1 MKERFN
7 RWAEKHD
14 LKTKYKKYIVIAYV
28 VIVMVPV
35 MLSIGLADRGTDD
48 LLAKMIANVLLLLL
62 FVTFFVFDYR
72 KKLAQDWGLVT
83 MKVESEYLKE
93 LSESLSVAN
102 EVKLVVSDSFDGFC
116 NVLES
121 AQLGEGC
128 KVDILMINPFCEYA
142 GYVDGDVSVC
152 ADRLEAFAAKSKAEV
167 NIKYYSHPPIDSFAL
182 IDSRLVYIYP
192 MTQRLKDGR
201 RMVKSYIGN
210 KKGTRLYVDIFN
222 RYWTRP
228 VKEDDAQ

>member
-1 MKERFN
+1 VKERFN
-7 RWAEKHD
+7 KWAEKHD
-14 LKTKYKKYIVIAYV
+14 LKTKYKKYAVIAYV
-28 VIVMVPV
+28 VLIMVPA
-35 MLSIGLADRGTDD
+35 MLVIGFADRGVDD
-48 LLAKMIANVLLLLL
+48 LVAKTIANILLLLL
-62 FVTFFVFDYR
+62 FVMFFVFDYR

-93 LSESLSVAN
+93 LSESLAVAS
-102 EVKLVVSDSFDGFC
+102 EVKLVISDDYDGFC

-121 AQLGEGC
+121 AQIGDDC
-128 KVDILMINPFCEYA
+128 KIDVLMLNPFCEYA
-142 GYVDGDVSVC
+142 SYTDGDVAAG

-182 IDSRLVYIYP
+182 IDSKLVYIYP
-192 MTQRLKDGR
+192 MTQKLNDGR

-210 KKGTRLYVDIFN
+210 KKGTRLYIDIFN